1 VSNVSTIQPMNS
13 LSVTPSVQNSPSQR
27 RIGELLV
34 EAGRMTAAQV
44 ERVLHVQSETG
55 GRFGEIAVRL
65 KFVSPDHV
73 QDALARQFGSTSTD
87 DLINAKLPAKIA
99 TVFRPASPF
108 VESVR
113 ALRSQL
119 MLRWFDGS
127 PGQTSLAITSVDR
140 ADGKSFIT
148 GSLGVAFAQLGERTL
163 IIDADMRHA
172 TQHTVFGLP
181 NRLGLSGMLSGRAGL
196 EEIATLEGL
205 PNLSV
210 LASGPLPPNPQEL
223 LSRQEFS
230 RLLNEMSS
238 HYDVILLDTP
248 SAQEASDA
256 HVIAQRAKACLIV
269 GRKDKT
275 RANEINQ
282 LAAIFQ
288 NSGITILGATFN
300 EY

>member
-1 VSNVSTIQPMNS
+1 M
-13 LSVTPSVQNSPSQR
+13 
-27 RIGELLV
+27 
-34 EAGRMTAAQV
+34 
-44 ERVLHVQSETG
+44 
-55 GRFGEIAVRL
+55 
-65 KFVSPDHV
+65 
-73 QDALARQFGSTSTD
+73 
-87 DLINAKLPAKIA
+87 
-99 TVFRPASPF
+99 
-108 VESVR
+108 
-113 ALRSQL
+113 
-119 MLRWFDGS
+119 
-127 PGQTSLAITSVDR
+127 
-140 ADGKSFIT
+140 
-148 GSLGVAFAQLGERTL
+148 
-163 IIDADMRHA
+163 
-172 TQHTVFGLP
+172 
-181 NRLGLSGMLSGRAGL
+181 
-196 EEIATLEGL
+196 
-205 PNLSV
+205 